1 MLKRYTGDTIQGIE
15 SSIASF
21 QSLIANFPRDG
32 IVTAE
37 IADLYT
43 QYYETAESIIVLML
57 KCHEIHI
64 DPTYRV
70 KHPSARSKIPRSS
83 SKKAQVPRKHAF
95 HEAVLQSL
103 AALENP
109 LHGMLGHGSVH
120 RFLRDVKDFRN
131 KWTQRR
137 RENDTSN
144 KLLHSMPAMN
154 LFTLQM
160 RELNGALESALT
172 CTKREV
178 ERRSLERPIEA
189 ARLRELQ
196 ERELRSRKEAENQ
209 RQIETM
215 KAEQEKLIMEIEN
228 QHHIEAKEAGQAK
241 LITELEKKVKALEE
255 RESRSIQEPYRQTET
270 RNAEQAKLIS
280 ELGTKVKALEDE
292 KFARRVEL
300 LSCENHEHE
309 KVIIDMVKV
318 QESQATRIESLHNE
332 NAELAWKVRTSQ
344 EDNCV
349 RTAKISSVGF
359 TAWYDQLYMRW
370 SKSLMDALEN
380 RNLPGARATLDE
392 AYELSKDSI
401 GPHSTH
407 LGIALKLLE
416 NVLALGEAKKKT
428 AVEKLQMALEWLKD

>member
-1 MLKRYTGDTIQGIE
+1 M
-15 SSIASF
+15 
-21 QSLIANFPRDG
+21 
-32 IVTAE
+32 VTAE

-70 KHPSARSKIPRSS
+70 NTRVQGPNFREVQVG
-83 SKKAQVPRKHAF
+83 KAQVPGKHAF

-109 LHGMLGHGSVH
+109 LYGMIGHGSVH
-120 RFLRDVKDFRN
+120 RFLRDAKDFRN

-144 KLLHSMPAMN
+144 KLLYSMPAMN
-154 LFTLQM
+154 LLRLQM
-160 RELNGALESALT
+160 RELNGSLESALT
-172 CTKREV
+172 CTKRKV
-178 ERRSLERPIEA
+178 ERRSLERPMEA

-196 ERELRSRKEAENQ
+196 ECELRSRKEAENQ
-209 RQIETM
+209 RQIEAM
-215 KAEQEKLIMEIEN
+215 KAEQEKLIRGIEN
-228 QHHIEAKEAGQAK
+228 QHQIETKKVEQEKLSRELVKLYQTETQNVEQAK
-241 LITELEKKVKALEE
+241 LITELEKKVKAFEE
-255 RESRSIQEPYRQTET
+255 RESRSLREPQWQTET
-270 RNAEQAKLIS
+270 RNVEQAKLIS
-280 ELGTKVKALEDE
+280 ELETKVKALEDE
-292 KFARRVEL
+292 KLSRRVES
-300 LSCENHEHE
+300 LSCENHEYE
-309 KVIIDMVKV
+309 KLNIDMIKV
-318 QESQATRIESLHNE
+318 QESQATRIESLHDE
-332 NAELAWKVRTSQ
+332 NVELAWKVRTSQ

-349 RTAKISSVGF
+349 RIAKISSVGL
-359 TAWYDQLYMRW
+359 TAWYDRLYMRW
-370 SKSLMDALEN
+370 SKSLMDTLED

-392 AYELSKDSI
+392 AYELSKESV

-428 AVEKLQMALEWLKD
+428 AVEKLQMALEGLKD